1 MFLFVKFW
9 DSKSLEIGKHSF
21 LNFNCLAFL
30 LSSLLVLWPK
40 FSIYFATLNS
50 GCDEARLSLLL
61 LKSELPKRQR
71 ASIYTLSLWLWDFYV
86 GSTYLNESISCRL
99 RVFFSVWCFLTFFR
113 LDSCFASSIDGSSA
127 FIEIV
132 HPLFLSCLEKWL
144 SREKPQLCL

>member
-1 MFLFVKFW
+1 MLLFLRFW
-9 DSKSLEIGKHSF
+9 DTKSLEIGKHSF

-40 FSIYFATLNS
+40 FSIYFAFA

-61 LKSELPKRQR
+61 RESELPQRQR
-71 ASIYTLSLWLWDFYV
+71 TALCTFKFWLWDFYV
-86 GSTYLNESISCRL
+86 GSTYLNESNSCRL
-99 RVFFSVWCFLTFFR
+99 RVYSSDRCFLTLFT
-113 LDSCFASSIDGSSA
+113 LESCFPSSIGGSSD

-144 SREKPQLCL
+144 RRENPQLCL